1 MAFVSRND
9 AKVEKEAKNGNKKA
23 KQIYKML
30 KEPSKFLATI
40 QIGIT
45 LAGFLSSAFASESF
59 ADDLAPIL
67 NDLMPLGIS
76 TWNTISIVLITI
88 ILSYFTLVF
97 GELVPKRLAMKNYEK
112 IAFGSIGIIR
122 GIAIITSPFVKL
134 LTFVTNT
141 ISKLFGVSET
151 DEETVTEEEIK
162 MMINRYGEDSA
173 FVKGFISAR
182 ENPLFAKKQVD
193 YFDTIIQG
201 HVHFK
206 IYEESTSTKFYSIRA
221 VGMAYNMDPIDTA
234 SYVILKEKVNKEG
247 LFNPDIKKA
256 IPKIPKKVGIVRA
269 PTGAAIKDIIST
281 IKRRYPLCETILFP
295 ALVQGDAA
303 AADIARKIK
312 LAEQY
317 DIDTLIVGRGGG
329 SIEDLW
335 AFNEEIVARAIYE
348 CSIPVIS
355 AVGHE
360 IDYTIADFVADLRAP
375 TPTGAAEIAVPH
387 VSDLETLLHQ
397 LQIRLKENIYKK
409 VNYNKLYLESVKNS
423 FVIKNPMIM
432 YENKKQ
438 QLDIML
444 DKING
449 VVSRKLELE
458 HYRLDKLKQNYL
470 LQNPKELYYK
480 HVIQLDNMIE
490 KLELLNPLG
499 VLKRGYALP
508 YVGGEI
514 VKSVNKV
521 KVNDQVILKLHDGE
535 IEMKVE
541 HIKEEKHGS

>member
-1 MAFVSRND
+1 MEQDKYLSVSAITRYLKYKFDSDAHLNRVFLRGEISNFKAHTTGHFYFSLKDEQSKINAIMFRGNASKVLFTPMEGMKVLVIGRITVYEATGGYQIYVEDMQEDGIGNLYIAF
-9 AKVEKEAKNGNKKA
+9 EQLKA
-23 KQIYKML
+23 K
-30 KEPSKFLATI
+30 LA
-40 QIGIT
+40 
-45 LAGFLSSAFASESF
+45 S
-59 ADDLAPIL
+59 
-67 NDLMPLGIS
+67 
-76 TWNTISIVLITI
+76 
-88 ILSYFTLVF
+88 
-97 GELVPKRLAMKNYEK
+97 
-112 IAFGSIGIIR
+112 
-122 GIAIITSPFVKL
+122 
-134 LTFVTNT
+134 
-141 ISKLFGVSET
+141 
-151 DEETVTEEEIK
+151 
-162 MMINRYGEDSA
+162 
-173 FVKGFISAR
+173 
-182 ENPLFAKKQVD
+182 
-193 YFDTIIQG
+193 
-201 HVHFK
+201 
-206 IYEESTSTKFYSIRA
+206 
-221 VGMAYNMDPIDTA
+221 
-234 SYVILKEKVNKEG
+234 EG
-247 LFNPDIKKA
+247 LFDEKHKKA
-256 IPKIPKKVGIVRA
+256 IPKIPSRIGIVTA
-269 PTGAAIKDIIST
+269 STGAAIKDILST

-335 AFNEEIVARAIYE
+335 PFNEEIVARAIYE
-348 CSIPVIS
+348 CTIPVIS

-387 VSDLETLLHQ
+387 VSDLETLLSQ

-438 QLDIML
+438 QLDVML

-449 VVSRKLELE
+449 VVMRKLELE
-458 HYRLDKLKQNYL
+458 QYRLDKLKKNYL
-470 LQNPKELYYK
+470 LQNPKELYSK
-480 HVIQLDNMIE
+480 NKIQLGNLIE

-514 VKSVNKV
+514 LKSVQNV
-521 KVNDQVILKLHDGE
+521 QVNDLVVLKLHDGE
-535 IEMKVE
+535 IDMKVE
-541 HIKEEKHGS
+541 QIKEEKHG